1 MPGDSRH
8 AIAAMAPPIAA
19 SEKTPELESDID
31 RPDNTTDALNFSD
44 EDEYASGISLLLLII
59 SLMLGMF
66 LVALD
71 NVCNPSPLPRYI
83 FGD

>member
-1 MPGDSRH
+1 MPDDSHH
-8 AIAAMAPPIAA
+8 AVAAMTSPITT
-19 SEKTPELESDID
+19 SEKIPELESGID
-31 RPDNTTDALNFSD
+31 RPDNITVTPNVND

>member
-1 MPGDSRH
+1 MLDDSCH
-8 AIAAMAPPIAA
+8 TVAAVAPPIAI
-19 SEKTPELESDID
+19 SEKIPELESGNDS
-31 RPDNTTDALNFSD
+31 PDNTTDSLNVND
-44 EDEYASGISLLLLII
+44 EDEYASGINLLLLII

-71 NVCNPSPLPRYI
+71 NVCSSLLPLWYI